1 MLAFKKSFREKVV
14 KIKLKKNKKKKKS
27 TPLNLQRISGMDDN
41 KLVRA
46 CCCSQLKNDDD
57 KF

>member
-1 MLAFKKSFREKVV
+1 MLAVKKSFREKSAE
-14 KIKLKKNKKKKKS
+14 NKVEEKPGKKS
-27 TPLNLQRISGMDDN
+27 TPHNLQRISGMDD

-46 CCCSQLKNDDD
+46 CCCSQLKNDDN